1 MITNSVGTI
10 LYSFLFGKMIGK
22 DKIGNKFFI
31 HRKIKGKKWVLYKKN
46 IDPTALEVK
55 WQIWLTNTDM
65 NSVNISEE
73 KNYAWQKTKKA
84 NLTGTIN
91 SYHPSTSIE
100 NGIDNIKKNIKNS
113 IWKPD

>member
-1 MITNSVGTI
+1 
-10 LYSFLFGKMIGK
+10 
-22 DKIGNKFFI
+22 
-31 HRKIKGKKWVLYKKN
+31 
-46 IDPTALEVK
+46 
-55 WQIWLTNTDM
+55 M